1 MRRHPHAGGSGPSGP
16 HLLREVVLFLMEEG
30 MMSLVTVSL
39 FTTWMTLLLMDV
51 RWMGLVHLLLV
62 AALWLLFRRKPVPK
76 TIAGSLT
83 H

>member
-1 MRRHPHAGGSGPSGP
+1 
-16 HLLREVVLFLMEEG
+16 

-51 RWMGLVHLLLV
+51 RWMGLVHLLLL
-62 AALWLLFRRKPVPK
+62 AALWLLFRRDGRVRETVDPRTVSSVSP
-76 TIAGSLT
+76 

>member
-1 MRRHPHAGGSGPSGP
+1 MGP
-16 HLLREVVLFLMEEG
+16 HPLREVVLFLMEEG

-62 AALWLLFRRKPVPK
+62 AALWLLFRRKPGPK
-76 TIAGSLT
+76 PIAGSLT